1 MDRALTVC
9 AFKNYLLTLNIQ
21 KKLLSWSSREDKPG
35 TRVAATKTAH
45 PPPHPP
51 PPPPPLLIVAQR
63 LWNLTITLSYYWFL
77 AKAEKRWRNNEKLL
91 SSLRDRV
98 MAAKDKFILQLNLVG
113 SSSSQTFFIIVFMKR
128 DFVESVL

>member
-63 LWNLTITLSYYWFL
+63 LWNLTITLSYY
-77 AKAEKRWRNNEKLL
+77 
-91 SSLRDRV
+91 
-98 MAAKDKFILQLNLVG
+98 
-113 SSSSQTFFIIVFMKR
+113 
-128 DFVESVL
+128 

>member
-51 PPPPPLLIVAQR
+51 PPTPALNCSSETLELNYYTQLLLI
-63 LWNLTITLSYYWFL
+63 
-77 AKAEKRWRNNEKLL
+77 
-91 SSLRDRV
+91 SS
-98 MAAKDKFILQLNLVG
+98 
-113 SSSSQTFFIIVFMKR
+113 
-128 DFVESVL
+128 